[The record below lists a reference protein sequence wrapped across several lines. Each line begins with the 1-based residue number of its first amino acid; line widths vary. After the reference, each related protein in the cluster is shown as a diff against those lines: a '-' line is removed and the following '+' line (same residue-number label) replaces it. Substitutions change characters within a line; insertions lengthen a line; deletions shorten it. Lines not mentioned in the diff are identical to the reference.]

1 MQRLNEFMK
10 PHLEITDDNLSA
22 MEAFAETN
30 NDPIVMVNLMQ
41 IKPNA
46 EYEDSE
52 LNNCTGPEAFAR
64 YTSGSAEVREEVGA
78 ELVWSG
84 KAIQM
89 PIGPSEKSWDMVALV
104 RYPSARAYLTM
115 RATAEYQAA
124 RVHRRAALYD
134 SRLIMTSQNY
144 PSTD

>member
-1 MQRLNEFMK
+1 MK
-10 PHLEITDDNLSA
+10 PHLEITGDSLLA

-30 NDPIVMVNLMQ
+30 NEPIVMVNLMQ

-46 EYEDSE
+46 EYDDPN
-52 LNNCTGPEAFAR
+52 LNDCTGLEAFTR
-64 YTSGSAEVREEVGA
+64 YTSGSAEVRQEVDA

-84 KAIQM
+84 KAVQM

-104 RYPSARAYLTM
+104 RYPSASAYLKM
-115 RATAEYQAA
+115 RATEAYQAA

-134 SRLIMTSQNY
+134 SRLIMTSQGF
-144 PSTD
+144 PGTD